1 MSVSV
6 LSCQDKSAFVPE
18 EMLLQDNWI
27 LFSSDEIKADGKEI
41 SSPAFNPEEVYPT
54 SVPNTVL
61 AALVDNEVYTNIHM
75 GDNFGKIPKEPFT
88 VPWWYRKTFTIQSGE
103 NETQRLVFEGINYRA
118 NVWLNGQIIASADT
132 MEGCFRM
139 FDFDVSE
146 QIKQGENILAVE
158 VIPPKDQELTIGF
171 VDWNPWP
178 ADNNLG
184 LWRPVKLVKSGAV
197 AIKNLYVKP
206 TLNTETLNE
215 ASLQI
220 SAELFN
226 YSDESV
232 SGELVCEIE
241 NIKISQTYSIGPKSK
256 TKVIL
261 SPDEHSVLNIENPRI
276 WWPHNLGEPN
286 LYEINATA
294 TIANNVTDSKSTR
307 FGIRSVEDYINEKG
321 HRGYIVN
328 GKKILIKGGGWV
340 DDVMLADDDNKVEAQ
355 IQYVKNMNMN
365 TIRLEGFWGR
375 NKKIYDL
382 ADENGILV
390 MIGWSC
396 QWEWEGY
403 CGRPEDDTYM
413 SIFTPEDVALHS
425 RSYMDQVRWLRN
437 HPSVFLWVFGSDKL
451 VIPELEQKLID
462 FIAKEDGTR
471 PTLGA
476 CKYQTS
482 ELTGFTAVKMLGP
495 YKYVTPN
502 YWYLD
507 TKNGGAYGFN
517 TETGPGCQPPPLE
530 SIKKMIPEDKLW
542 PMNEIW
548 DYHTGRNEFAT
559 FRDWIKPFNA
569 RYGEAENVE
578 EFAFNAQLSNYEAI
592 RAMFE
597 AFAVNKHNATGVIQW
612 MLNSAV
618 PNMLWQVY
626 DWYLM
631 PTGAFYGTMHGCE
644 PLNLV
649 YNYKDKSI
657 YLTNEFHEAKD
668 QLTAEIKLLD
678 FNSKVILEK
687 EVETNVGEN
696 TAVKI
701 FEMPS
706 LSGLTSVYFVD
717 LKLKDNSG
725 KLVSENFYWLS
736 SKEDVLDFEKT
747 EWHLTPN
754 KQYADFSAL
763 KNLPETSVEINHE
776 FVDNGDKQEI
786 KVVAS
791 NPSDRLAFF
800 IELAL
805 TDQATG
811 QTVLP
816 TFWEDNYISLL
827 PGESK
832 EVKGYVNKENL
843 TGAPGF
849 RYQGLNVK

>member
-1 MSVSV
+1 MS
-6 LSCQDKSAFVPE
+6 LTIFSCQDKASVLPE
-18 EMLLQDNWI
+18 ELLLEEGWT
-27 LFSSDEIKADGKEI
+27 LFSSDDIDAKGEEI
-41 SSPAFNPEEVYPT
+41 SSHTFKPEKSYPT
-54 SVPNTVL
+54 DVPSTVL
-61 AALVDNEVYTNIHM
+61 ATLVENKVYTDIHV
-75 GDNFGKIPKEPFT
+75 GDNFSKIPTEPFQ
-88 VPWWYRKTFTIQSGE
+88 VPWWYRKSFNINKESAKT
-103 NETQRLVFEGINYRA
+103 NRLIFEGINYRA

-139 FDFDVSE
+139 FDFDVSKHIVE
-146 QIKQGENILAVE
+146 GENILAVE
-158 VIPPKDQELTIGF
+158 VIPPKEKELTIGF

-184 LWRPVKLVKSGAV
+184 LWRPVKLVRSGAV

-206 TLNTETLNE
+206 NLNTETLKQ

-220 SAELFN
+220 SAELYN
-226 YSDESV
+226 YSKEKV
-232 SGELVCEIE
+232 SGEFVCEIE
-241 NIKISQTYSIGPKSK
+241 DIKINQSYSIEANSKLKMVLGPENYS
-256 TKVIL
+256 
-261 SPDEHSVLNIENPRI
+261 ELNIENPRI
-276 WWPHNLGEPN
+276 WWPHHLGAPN
-286 LYEINATA
+286 LYEIKATA
-294 TIANNVTDSKSTR
+294 KTGSGITDTKSSR
-307 FGIRSVEDYINEKG
+307 FGIRSVEDYINDNG

-328 GKKILIKGGGWV
+328 GEKILIKGGGWV
-340 DDVMLADDDNKVEAQ
+340 DDVLLDDDDKKIEAQ

-403 CGRPEDDTYM
+403 CGRPEDETYM

-451 VIPELEQKLID
+451 VIPELEKQLID
-462 FIAKEDGTR
+462 FIAEEDGTR

-507 TKNGGAYGFN
+507 TENGGAYGFN

-569 RYGEAENVE
+569 RYGEAKNVE
-578 EFAFNAQLSNYEAI
+578 EFAFKAQLSNYEAI

-597 AFAVNKHNATGVIQW
+597 SFAVNKHDATGVIQW

-631 PTGAFYGTMHGCE
+631 PTGAFYGTMHACE

-657 YLTNEFHEAKD
+657 YLTNELHSAQQ
-668 QLTAEIKLLD
+668 QLTAEIKVLD
-678 FNSKVILEK
+678 LNSKVILEK
-687 EVETNVGEN
+687 EVNAEVAEN
-696 TAVKI
+696 TAARI
-701 FEMPS
+701 FDIPA
-706 LSGLTSVYFVD
+706 LNGLTPVYFLD
-717 LKLKDNSG
+717 LKLKDKDG
-725 KLVSENFYWLS
+725 KQLSENFYWLS
-736 SKEDVLDFEKT
+736 NKEDILDFEKT

-754 KQYADFSAL
+754 SQYADFSAL
-763 KNLPETSVEINHE
+763 DKLPKANVEISHE
-776 FVDNGDKQEI
+776 FVAQGEKQEI
-786 KVVAS
+786 KVIAKNS
-791 NPSDRLAFF
+791 SYKLAFF

-805 TDQATG
+805 IDQSTG
-811 QTVLP
+811 ETVLP

-832 EVKGYVNKENL
+832 EIKGFVNKEDL
-843 TGAPGF
+843 IGAPGF
-849 RYQGLNVK
+849 RYQGMNLK